1 MVKSIWIVEVDE
13 YDYFAGNDVRQK
25 RFLSLKEAFAY
36 YKKEKGYDMEWVG
49 DHTHDTKIFHIFV
62 YENEE
67 KIRQEKIREEKK
79 AQEEKKRREE
89 AQKAWEEEWQ
99 KREDEIRRIL
109 HPEHVEGEYLF
120 DDGENPFED
129 LSDERFDGVAF
140 NGLVDGAGEF
150 PLWEK
155 DSHK

>member
-13 YDYFAGNDVRQK
+13 YDYFAGNDIRQK

-62 YENEE
+62 YENEDT
-67 KIRQEKIREEKK
+67 RREEKRR
-79 AQEEKKRREE
+79 QEEKKRREE
-89 AQKAWEEEWQ
+89 AQKAWEEKWQ
-99 KREDEIRRIL
+99 EREDEIRRIL

-120 DDGENPFED
+120 DDGSSPFD
-129 LSDERFDGVAF
+129 DVAF
-140 NGLVDGAGEF
+140 NGLVDGADEF
-150 PLWEK
+150 PLWAMIDERL
-155 DSHK
+155 